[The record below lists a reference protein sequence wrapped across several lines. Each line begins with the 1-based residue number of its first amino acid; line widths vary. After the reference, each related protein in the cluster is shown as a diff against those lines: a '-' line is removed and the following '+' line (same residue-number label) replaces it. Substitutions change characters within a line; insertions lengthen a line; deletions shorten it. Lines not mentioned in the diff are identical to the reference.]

1 MIKENEF
8 NKEALTEIAKKMAI
22 AARTAPKSRGIDNIE
37 IAIADD
43 EDINKIIAKMD
54 EISIKENQDFFARD
68 AKNLKD
74 SAALLLL
81 GVKINPVNL
90 PYCGICGMKNCE
102 TKNKK
107 PGIPCAFNTID
118 LGIAIGS
125 AASVAMDNRVDNRVM
140 YTVGI
145 AARDLELMSNEI
157 AIVCGIPL
165 SAKGKNIYFDRK

>member
-8 NKEALTEIAKKMAI
+8 NKDALTEIAKKMAI

-37 IAIADD
+37 ITIADD
-43 EDINKIIAKMD
+43 EDINKIIAKMK
-54 EISIKENQDFFARD
+54 EISMKENQAFFARD
-68 AKNLKD
+68 AKNLED
-74 SAALLLL
+74 SATLLLI

-90 PYCGICGMKNCE
+90 PYCGMCGMKNCK

-107 PGIPCAFNTID
+107 PEIPCAFNTID

-125 AASVAMDNRVDNRVM
+125 AVSVAMDNRVDNRVM